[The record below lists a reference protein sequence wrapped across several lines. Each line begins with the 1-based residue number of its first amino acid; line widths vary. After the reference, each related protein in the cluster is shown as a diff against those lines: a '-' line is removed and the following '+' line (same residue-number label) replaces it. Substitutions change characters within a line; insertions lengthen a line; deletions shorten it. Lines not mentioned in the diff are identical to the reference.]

1 MDFKKRGLFIF
12 VILSVLFISSCEDL
26 QLSPEEAE
34 KLEKA
39 LRSERTICTE
49 EVLEYCSDCG
59 EFSNLVEITCWE
71 EDVGCSSH
79 SECGQGE
86 YCHSTGECV
95 TYSDNYC
102 INNDCF
108 LGDGDCDPNQCNT
121 GVCSQTLDNC
131 NFGNG
136 ITNDADCCVSCLPTG
151 NECNSDSECCNNNCN
166 NNGFCAVG
174 GGGGGEPDIPVSE
187 LLHSPRVRDGPRD
200 TVVIEKELFQKL
212 ERNYRDLGLLTPV
225 DRRRVRTTTECRYN
239 PLCRDSCSDG
249 LAGGRSNLIDGD
261 SPECQSRV
269 ERQISICKHIFNSEG
284 HPLYSGAQGYGR
296 CSGEQGHTGNIQN
309 PQVVDDEGYGYQTLY
324 YVEVTSY
331 YDSTCSN
338 FLNSNAPCGSQ
349 TCYLAKDSYIYN
361 LTYDGSAGFN
371 NVIGDCNNIVYKG
384 DLYCQGFAD
393 GLNYVECDP
402 AVDDDCVAGDYTPY
416 YGADSISGYWTP
428 ADPLDGWTF
437 EEVET
442 YYNTVFP
449 VLNENGED
457 VGSHYDCGLGPLSC
471 NYSIPESQT
480 VTCELGDILG
490 GEPIYW
496 LNSTLDGSTPGCS
509 YGNRTRECASDF
521 LYHDTWSECTGN
533 APLSEYCN
541 DGIDNDCDGYADDQD
556 TSFNSDYYESNDFT
570 ADCGACVNESI
581 DEQSCGPGV
590 NYEGVGLCNSGVETR
605 TCGYDWGND
614 LWVYGEWEGCNA
626 TFPVSESGERCN
638 DGDDNDCDG
647 EVDSYDSDCGI
658 CLDGEEESG
667 TCGETD
673 EGLCEYGTH
682 KRSCEFFSDIGNW
695 SWGEW
700 YNPDTGVVDD
710 FNTADVDE
718 SCGGDYVA
726 PEPEAADPGY
736 NAPCND
742 EDDNDC
748 DGLADSTDDECQN
761 PLLTCTEGAQESQYC
776 EYPEGLGECSTGGQF
791 TANCI
796 FDLSEG
802 WWEYEE
808 WTFDGD
814 SDGSECSGAT
824 WSEEEICFNG
834 LDDDCD
840 GDTDEG
846 CSSEDFVSYY
856 VKNHYFISGA
866 PPLTNNVR
874 NGIENS
880 LEVGGDGAAQIVYWD
895 EVSESGQHLAHAKYV
910 GVGGNCGYEGSPS
923 NPQVVNNLYCEFID
937 VGDGGAVL
945 IEQEN
950 DLVLDDNNNAHVVY
964 MKTDWNN
971 HPFFSLNYA
980 EYVGTGG
987 NCGYDSNLSNLAHTP
1002 TESINQK
1009 WNCNSLVE
1017 GDMMYSP
1024 NLMIVSGTPYF
1035 TYLIGTNLEVGNFV
1049 SESYSSLGSYD
1060 LGHDTS
1066 FGNLASHYEGEI
1078 LYNLILTNNFKII
1091 YVEYDISSGTFT
1103 SITVSEQINPA
1114 GVIGLTE
1121 IDLNVDSSGTVHI
1134 VYPSDY
1140 SEEIEGETL
1149 EKMKLVHKI
1158 KSGSSFVDYSPT
1170 SSVFDMDSGFD
1181 AQIEFTLDNLPVI
1194 AYETGLY
1201 NPIDP
1206 DAPVYSRLQ
1215 SDEINWEHS
1224 SIEDSGVKSGHY
1236 IEIDLDS
1243 QNKIHSAFVRVRS
1256 SQDSEYLDFLTYS
1269 VMIPTA

>member
-1 MDFKKRGLFIF
+1 MDSRKRGLFIF
-12 VILSVLFISSCEDL
+12 VILSLLFISSCEDL
-26 QLSPEEAE
+26 QLSPEEE
-34 KLEKA
+34 KRLKDV

-49 EVLEYCSDCG
+49 EVIEHCSDCG

-71 EDVGCSSH
+71 EDEGCSSH
-79 SECGQGE
+79 SQCGQGE
-86 YCHSTGECV
+86 YCHSSGECV

-102 INNDCF
+102 IGNYCGY
-108 LGDGDCDPNQCNT
+108 GDGDCDPGQCNT

-136 ITNDADCCVSCLPTG
+136 ITNDADCCVSCLPIG
-151 NECNSDSECCNNNCN
+151 NECNSDSECCHGNCN
-166 NNGFCAVG
+166 NNGVCSTG
-174 GGGGGEPDIPVSE
+174 GGSGGEPDIPVSE

-212 ERNYRDLGLLTPV
+212 ERNYRDLGLLTPI

-261 SPECQSRV
+261 SPECQDRS
-269 ERQISICKHIFNSEG
+269 ERQTSICKHIFNTET
-284 HPLYSGAQGYGR
+284 HPLYAGAQGYGR

-331 YDSTCSN
+331 DDSTCSN
-338 FLNSNAPCGSQ
+338 FLNSNALCGGQ
-349 TCYLAKDSYIYN
+349 TCYLAKDSDIYD
-361 LTYDGSAGFN
+361 LTYDGASGFN

-393 GLNYVECDP
+393 GLNYVECSP
-402 AVDDDCVAGDYTPY
+402 GTEDCIEGDYTPY
-416 YGADSISGYWTP
+416 YGADPISGYWTP
-428 ADPLDGWTF
+428 ADPLEGWTF

-449 VLNENGED
+449 ILNENGED

-480 VTCELGDILG
+480 VNCGLGDILG

-496 LNSTLDGSTPGCS
+496 LDSTLDGSTSGCS
-509 YGNRTRECASDF
+509 YGTRTRECASDF

-533 APLSEYCN
+533 APVSEDCDN
-541 DGIDNDCDGYADDQD
+541 GIDDDCDGYADNQD
-556 TSFNSDYYESNDFT
+556 TLVNSAYYESNDFT
-570 ADCGACVNESI
+570 ADCGTCDSDSTRDCDDPESEYTLGACSVGTETNSCVFADNLYSYSGWNGCAAPVTEVCDDAGNV
-581 DEQSCGPGV
+581 DEDCDGYANDLDDDCFACTPGATRDCYSGPDGT
-590 NYEGVGLCNSGVETR
+590 EGVGNCNGGTQ
-605 TCGYDWGND
+605 T
-614 LWVYGEWEGCNA
+614 CNA
-626 TFPVSESGERCN
+626 GFWGACVGEQ
-638 DGDDNDCDG
+638 
-647 EVDSYDSDCGI
+647 V
-658 CLDGEEESG
+658 
-667 TCGETD
+667 
-673 EGLCEYGTH
+673 
-682 KRSCEFFSDIGNW
+682 
-695 SWGEW
+695 
-700 YNPDTGVVDD
+700 
-710 FNTADVDE
+710 
-718 SCGGDYVA
+718 

-742 EDDNDC
+742 GDDNDC
-748 DGLADSTDDECQN
+748 DGLTDSTDDECQN
-761 PLLTCTEGAQESQYC
+761 PFLTCTEGAQGSQDC
-776 EYPEGLGECSTGGQF
+776 EYPGGLGECSTGGQF
-791 TANCI
+791 TADCI

-808 WTFDGD
+808 WTFNGD

-846 CSSEDFVSYY
+846 CSSEDFVPYY
-856 VKNHYFISGA
+856 VKNHYFINGA
-866 PPLTNNVR
+866 PPLTNNYR
-874 NGIENS
+874 NGVENS
-880 LEVGGDGAAQIVYWD
+880 LEVGSDGAAQIIYWD
-895 EVSESGQHLAHAKYV
+895 DVLESGNHLAYAKYV

-937 VGDGGAVL
+937 IGDGGAVL
-945 IEQEN
+945 VGQEN
-950 DLVLDDNNNAHVVY
+950 DLVLDDTDNAHTVY
-964 MKTDWNN
+964 IKTDWNN
-971 HPFFSLNYA
+971 YPFYSLNYA
-980 EYVGTGG
+980 EYVGSGG
-987 NCGYDSNLSNLAHTP
+987 NCGYDSTLVNLAHTP
-1002 TESINQK
+1002 VESINQK

-1017 GDMMYSP
+1017 GDMMHSP
-1024 NLMIVSGTPYF
+1024 NLALVSGTPYF

-1049 SESYSSLGSYD
+1049 SGSYNSLGSYN
-1060 LGHDTS
+1060 LGHDAS
-1066 FGNLASHYEGEI
+1066 FGNLASHYEGGV

-1091 YVEYDISSGTFT
+1091 YVEYDISSGIFT
-1103 SITVSEQINPA
+1103 SIIVSEQINPA

-1121 IDLNVDSSGTVHI
+1121 IDLNVDSSGTVHV

-1140 SEEIEGETL
+1140 SEEIEGETV
-1149 EKMKLVHKI
+1149 ERMKLVHKI

-1181 AQIEFTLDNLPVI
+1181 AQIEFTLDNSPVI

-1206 DAPVYSRLQ
+1206 DAPIYSRLQ
-1215 SDEINWEHS
+1215 SDGENWEHGS
-1224 SIEDSGVKSGHY
+1224 MEDSGVKSGHY

-1256 SQDSEYLDFLTYS
+1256 SQDSDYLDFLTYS